1 MGAPEHTEERLRSHA
16 KDVSPS
22 LSARGPGDRSSGDDF
37 VLEISGTRGYNGRM
51 LERIAAVLRQKKTIQ
66 TLLPDLTT
74 EVVRLVPAEW
84 MRYDLEDQGKL
95 WSRSIKPGSDP
106 VRPGLGEVPRL
117 GSREVEYAR
126 EIEGGFEAC
135 LLLGIG
141 EPTGRLL
148 LRRKSPAYS
157 EEDLRRLRP
166 IADVLT
172 LGLRARPFEPPP
184 KPRGPFEDG
193 PLI

>member
-1 MGAPEHTEERLRSHA
+1 
-16 KDVSPS
+16 
-22 LSARGPGDRSSGDDF
+22 
-37 VLEISGTRGYNGRM
+37 M
-51 LERIAAVLRQKKTIQ
+51 LERIVAVLRQKKVVA

-74 EVVRLVPAEW
+74 EVVRVVPADW
-84 MRYDLEDQGKL
+84 LRYDLEEQGKL

-106 VRPGLGEVPRL
+106 VRPGLGEVPRI
-117 GSREVEYAR
+117 GSRESEYAK

-141 EPTGRLL
+141 ETSGRLL
-148 LRRKSPAYS
+148 LRRKSPAFS
-157 EEDLRRLRP
+157 DDEVRRLRTV
-166 IADVLT
+166 ADVLSI
-172 LGLRARPFEPPP
+172 GLRARPFEPPP